1 MDTGAVTT
9 KGAKKGEKR
18 FFSFFC
24 FGDGAAGARH
34 GLSYVPRKIV
44 FAISHETDVNS
55 GHFRTHL
62 HPLNHTS
69 LKPQAMAKEKK
80 EKSAKKEKRKEPE
93 PEAEPVAEVEAP
105 VAKKVKKEKKEKK
118 SKKDKE
124 PVVEV
129 RVSRAHTPA
138 PSFKAHVR
146 RTKSYLRL
154 WGHDAVL
161 CYAPHGAML
170 GESRGEGFGF
180 FAPPP
185 RAAAATGCS
194 KSNDT
199 PALVVVAPVGA
210 RDAQQPRARLRLRGV
225 QFHGLTPSAPPVV
238 PQPLFPVSFRCDI
251 ALMVLASP
259 NSPPRTEGGG
269 G

>member
-1 MDTGAVTT
+1 MDTGSS
-9 KGAKKGEKR
+9 KKVEKR
-18 FFSFFC
+18 FFSFLQMAMALLGRATGYRMF
-24 FGDGAAGARH
+24 H
-34 GLSYVPRKIV
+34 GKSCL
-44 FAISHETDVNS
+44 AISHETDVNS

-138 PSFKAHVR
+138 PSFKAHDVR

-225 QFHGLTPSAPPVV
+225 QFHGLNPSAPPVV

-259 NSPPRTEGGG
+259 NSPPHTEGGG

>member
-1 MDTGAVTT
+1 
-9 KGAKKGEKR
+9 
-18 FFSFFC
+18 
-24 FGDGAAGARH
+24 
-34 GLSYVPRKIV
+34 
-44 FAISHETDVNS
+44 
-55 GHFRTHL
+55 
-62 HPLNHTS
+62 
-69 LKPQAMAKEKK
+69 
-80 EKSAKKEKRKEPE
+80 
-93 PEAEPVAEVEAP
+93 
-105 VAKKVKKEKKEKK
+105 
-118 SKKDKE
+118 
-124 PVVEV
+124 V

-138 PSFKAHVR
+138 PSFMAHDVR

-259 NSPPRTEGGG
+259 NSPPHRRRRRLRSLRLRRRPRRRRPRMMGCAHHPPARFHAATPLHSLLPLNSTPLFTPTPAYACRISRNGGYEWSTVLRKERLPKRSNKKKLIPSCTLLN
-269 G
+269 